1 MIKKLLTIIL
11 VGMCISCTGCLNE
24 PSENALLNNNIEYKC
39 KVENIYKE
47 DVRYG
52 RNILVTDKGEFAIG
66 TKYISIDELV
76 STLNFYKNNNKD
88 LYVDIVY
95 NNDKYTKI
103 NSSDEI
109 NISKDIIIN
118 EKDDENNE

>member
-1 MIKKLLTIIL
+1 M
-11 VGMCISCTGCLNE
+11 
-24 PSENALLNNNIEYKC
+24 
-39 KVENIYKE
+39 
-47 DVRYG
+47 
-52 RNILVTDKGEFAIG
+52 VTDKGEFAIG
-66 TKYISIDELV
+66 TKYISTDELV
-76 STLNFYKNNNKD
+76 STLNFYKNNNKN

-95 NNDKYTKI
+95 DNDKYTKM

>member
-1 MIKKLLTIIL
+1 MIKRLLTIIL
-11 VGMCISCTGCLNE
+11 VGMCVSCTGCSNK

-47 DVRYG
+47 DARYG
-52 RNILVTDKGEFAIG
+52 KDILVTDKGEFVIG
-66 TKYISIDELV
+66 TVYITTYELN

>member
-39 KVENIYKE
+39 KVENIYK
-47 DVRYG
+47 DDARYG
-52 RNILVTDKGEFAIG
+52 KDILVTDKGEFAIG
-66 TKYISIDELV
+66 TAYITTYELN

-118 EKDDENNE
+118 DKDEENIE